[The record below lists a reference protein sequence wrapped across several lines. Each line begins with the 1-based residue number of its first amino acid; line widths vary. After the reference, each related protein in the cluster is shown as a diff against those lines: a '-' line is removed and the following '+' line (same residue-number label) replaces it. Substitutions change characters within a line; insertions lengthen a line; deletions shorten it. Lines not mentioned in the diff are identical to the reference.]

1 MRRDTITAPDIPC
14 TQAARALR
22 TSGESKSAL
31 DELRQLSAH
40 SFSFVHW
47 SEMPSAQ
54 PERALCAFRE
64 PSAQSER
71 ALCARRRGYT
81 LIEMIIVMA
90 IISVLVAIAVPM
102 YQKSL
107 TRTRESLL
115 KNNLFTL
122 RTVIDEYTFDKQKA
136 PQTLQDLVDQG
147 YLRNVPLDPMTGNSQ
162 SWRVIMEDAITSVDQ
177 TAPGIY
183 DVRSGSDKKSLEGTM
198 YSEW

>member
-1 MRRDTITAPDIPC
+1 MEVPTRNGEGMMTPAPFTGTDTVLAPYLLGVQPNRTRSTFPRARR
-14 TQAARALR
+14 RA
-22 TSGESKSAL
+22 
-31 DELRQLSAH
+31 
-40 SFSFVHW
+40 
-47 SEMPSAQ
+47 
-54 PERALCAFRE
+54 ALCT
-64 PSAQSER
+64 
-71 ALCARRRGYT
+71 LRRGYT

>member
-1 MRRDTITAPDIPC
+1 MELPTR
-14 TQAARALR
+14 
-22 TSGESKSAL
+22 SGEAAMRSISGTVSICGEGA
-31 DELRQLSAH
+31 
-40 SFSFVHW
+40 
-47 SEMPSAQ
+47 P
-54 PERALCAFRE
+54 
-64 PSAQSER
+64 
-71 ALCARRRGYT
+71 ARTNAGPAGAVCPFKKGYT

-107 TRTRESLL
+107 LGTKESLL

-162 SWRVIMEDAITSVDQ
+162 SWRVIMEDSISSVDQ